1 MKVYHT
7 GVIECEIKEIN
18 GVEKYF
24 VKPITIVLKQG
35 LTKKELEELVDILR
49 NPTIYISKKERWNNE
64 ENE

>member
-7 GVIECEIKEIN
+7 GGIECEIKEIN
-18 GVEKYF
+18 GVKKYF

-49 NPTIYISKKERWNNE
+49 NPTIYISKNERVK
-64 ENE
+64 